1 VLAAHT
7 LLHTFVTQVNQL
19 QETSKK
25 VPGWTRI
32 NSHSTVKVDIANAKD
47 AQTSQLDGLRKAP
60 KVVADSTVCDE
71 HRTSHIIELH

>member
-19 QETSKK
+19 QETSKA
-25 VPGWTRI
+25 PGWTRI
-32 NSHSTVKVDIANAKD
+32 NSHSTVKVDIAKTKD
-47 AQTSQLDGLRKAP
+47 ARSSQLDGLRKAP

-71 HRTSHIIELH
+71 VRSSPIVELQ